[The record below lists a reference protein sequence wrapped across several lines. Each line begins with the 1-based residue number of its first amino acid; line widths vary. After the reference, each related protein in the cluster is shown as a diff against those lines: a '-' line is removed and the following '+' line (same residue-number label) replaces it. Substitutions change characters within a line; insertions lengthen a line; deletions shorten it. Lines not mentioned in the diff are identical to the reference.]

1 MRSYNYHP
9 LTKEFVSDPSVS
21 SHDFVNDIPKSYR
34 HNFHDQIE
42 ALPLQPG
49 SKSSTNFWAPAKG
62 IYDEIMSLLRK
73 YNFQASDQGNKE
85 SIYSI
90 LDTVLKAWKD
100 EEIKS
105 CNLQLDLSWA

>member
-1 MRSYNYHP
+1 
-9 LTKEFVSDPSVS
+9 
-21 SHDFVNDIPKSYR
+21 
-34 HNFHDQIE
+34 
-42 ALPLQPG
+42 
-49 SKSSTNFWAPAKG
+49 
-62 IYDEIMSLLRK
+62 MSLLRK

-105 CNLQLDLSWA
+105 CNLQLDLS